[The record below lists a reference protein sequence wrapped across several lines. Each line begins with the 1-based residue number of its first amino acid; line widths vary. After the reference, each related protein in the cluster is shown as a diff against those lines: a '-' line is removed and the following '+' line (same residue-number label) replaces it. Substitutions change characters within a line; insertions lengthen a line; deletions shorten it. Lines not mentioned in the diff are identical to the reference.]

1 MCKGKSERL
10 LPWGVEEARSLA
22 RRTLDAEEATLAK
35 QGPGAMEA
43 KSSGWILGSGALPPL
58 NEGPLKGGNGSCST
72 GAVILPVAG
81 LNEPGGVRRR
91 ADFPEVRPYKRGCLA
106 DALKLARCPA
116 ALQAA
121 VEKFDKDIY
130 AASSGGTRVA
140 MLGTLNK
147 IAEACGKVRC
157 TRRTLLPLTEES
169 FRPVVAVLKGAGYR
183 AASCYVTLAL
193 QEHVEAGHNTTEQ
206 LERFLEKARAS
217 ITRGLG
223 PPARAGHFELLDL
236 KDKVE
241 ELLPA
246 KGGPAQAGRAIVLA
260 TWCLLR
266 EIEAAAI
273 TMQQVAIIHDGT
285 VLQLAFGPTKADTKG
300 FELVRFFGCVRGV
313 KDSSWAPLCP
323 VEIAKKQLEE
333 RSAQG
338 ASDSCPFFPD
348 CEGEFSSKDGW
359 IGTLRDSV
367 TAVKG
372 VLNGHSMRRAG
383 VKMYAMWGMAKW
395 KIQFLSRH
403 SSDAVEAYLEE
414 AYAELA
420 AQFPVEALR
429 AETENSLSLAQLKDL
444 VKEALEEEELVKS
457 KDELSKDS
465 KQVKLMKAAIGEV
478 NKVKAEW
485 QATLASM
492 KQDEAKAVVS
502 ELLQED
508 NGVKELE
515 GQIEFERRVRRKQVH
530 IIAIGDTAVPHTE
543 WKALCG
549 RKFGNCL
556 NRGQREGCKR
566 HADKPDDPKERC
578 TKRFDTQA
586 AHAEGEVA
594 ELPTGPP
601 GKSGGR
607 AWGQVGARPLPI
619 QLRIHLRIVWK
630 RWNS

>member
-1 MCKGKSERL
+1 M
-10 LPWGVEEARSLA
+10 
-22 RRTLDAEEATLAK
+22 
-35 QGPGAMEA
+35 
-43 KSSGWILGSGALPPL
+43 
-58 NEGPLKGGNGSCST
+58 
-72 GAVILPVAG
+72 
-81 LNEPGGVRRR
+81 
-91 ADFPEVRPYKRGCLA
+91 A
-106 DALKLARCPA
+106 DALKLARCPV

-121 VEKFDKDIY
+121 VEKFDRDIY

-140 MLGTLNK
+140 MLGTLNM
-147 IAEACGKVRC
+147 IAGACGKALS
-157 TRRTLLPLTEES
+157 TRRTLLLLTRES
-169 FRPVVAVLKGAGYR
+169 FRPVVAVLKGAGYC
-183 AASCYVTLAL
+183 AASGFVTLAH
-193 QEHVEAGHNTTEQ
+193 QEHVEAGHNTMEQ

-217 ITRGLG
+217 VTRGLG

-236 KDKVE
+236 MNKVE

-260 TWCLLR
+260 TWCLLG

-273 TMQQVAIIHDGT
+273 TMLQVAIIHDGT
-285 VLQLAFGPTKADTKG
+285 APWLAFGPTKAG
-300 FELVRFFGCVRGV
+300 MNGLELVRFCECVCGV
-313 KDSSWAPLCP
+313 KDGSWAPLCQ
-323 VEIAKKQLEE
+323 VEIAMKQVEG

-338 ASDSCPFFPD
+338 ASGSCPFFPD
-348 CEGEFSSKDGW
+348 REGEFSSKDGW

-367 TAVKG
+367 TAVKD

-429 AETENSLSLAQLKDL
+429 AEAENSLSLAQLEDL

-465 KQVKLMKAAIGEV
+465 EQVKLMKVAIEEV
-478 NKVKAEW
+478 NKVKVEW

-492 KQDEAKAVVS
+492 LQDEAKAVVS

-515 GQIEFERRVRRKQVH
+515 GQIEYVRCVRRK
-530 IIAIGDTAVPHTE
+530 
-543 WKALCG
+543 
-549 RKFGNCL
+549 
-556 NRGQREGCKR
+556 
-566 HADKPDDPKERC
+566 
-578 TKRFDTQA
+578 
-586 AHAEGEVA
+586 
-594 ELPTGPP
+594 
-601 GKSGGR
+601 
-607 AWGQVGARPLPI
+607 
-619 QLRIHLRIVWK
+619 
-630 RWNS
+630 